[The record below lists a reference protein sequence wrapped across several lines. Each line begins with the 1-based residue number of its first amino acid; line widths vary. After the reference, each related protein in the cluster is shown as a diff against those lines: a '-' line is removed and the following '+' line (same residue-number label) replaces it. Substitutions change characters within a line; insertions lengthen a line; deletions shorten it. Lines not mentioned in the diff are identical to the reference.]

1 MIQTDFVT
9 MANREDVVTSASR
22 NVGLLEGVAEAFV
35 KAIYEMYSHKTLRYQ
50 WMRYLAGMKEYPW
63 DDFWRRLVDKIN
75 AKLAEAEILE
85 ARRRGSPRRIGEL
98 RRLTLSSQDSKSD
111 PLFEDLPGTSEMYI
125 STGYEQAD
133 QTILEDY
140 GLDFLYH
147 DEFMARV
154 KYDLSLPNSRMKN
167 PETTTDWH
175 TRAAEKM
182 NLAWDKNWV
191 GQVAK
196 TKALSLLPLSS
207 GIWVSADTSV
217 VYLPTLDSG
226 IKVPTNL
233 GLNILAV
240 SECNDS
246 ERLKLFKNL
255 GARCADVKDVRTKT
269 LQKFGQ
275 DQYLFFSHERPMLE
289 FLYHTCSHQS
299 DTFGQYDVVRIHNSR
314 LECRSPR
321 QVEYLFPSDDAF
333 SPWQLSQRS
342 QEELVPI
349 MRITNFIDVDYLKYE
364 PSKSGSLSWREW
376 LTAAI
381 GVRRFP
387 RLVSSNGESLSELCK
402 HVAEEIP
409 ESFLGFLRYAWES
422 EKDSVL
428 KNTSVIEELK
438 SIEVTCNAE
447 GGSIYALG
455 DTYLPIL
462 CLQQNASSL
471 MEGADFPFL
480 WLGGETLNDDNLGT
494 WNFLKRDLTVGSQ
507 DDAQFYIDMV
517 YYIRIATIR
526 QTDIERPERMIDIY
540 GRIYTRIRESA
551 DQSSWEEKLR

>member
-1 MIQTDFVT
+1 

-22 NVGLLEGVAEAFV
+22 NLGLLEGVAEAFI
-35 KAIYEMYSHKTLRYQ
+35 KAIHEMYGHKTLRYQ

-85 ARRRGSPRRIGEL
+85 PRRRGSPRRIGNL
-98 RRLTLSSQDSKSD
+98 RRISRMSQDSKSD

-133 QTILEDY
+133 QDILADY
-140 GLDFLYH
+140 GLNWLYQ

-167 PETTTDWH
+167 PVTTTDWH
-175 TRAAEKM
+175 TRAAEKI

-191 GQVAK
+191 DRIAE
-196 TKALSLLPLSS
+196 TKALGLLPLSS
-207 GIWVSADTSV
+207 GIWVSADTSD
-217 VYLPTLDSG
+217 VYLPTLDGG
-226 IKVPTNL
+226 IEVPTNL
-233 GLNILAV
+233 GLNILAA

-255 GARCADVKDVRTKT
+255 GARCADVKYVRTKT

-275 DQYLFFSHERPMLE
+275 NEYLLLSHEKPMLE
-289 FLYHTCSHQS
+289 FLYQTCSHQS
-299 DTFGQYDVVRIHNSR
+299 DTFGQYNVVRIHNSR
-314 LECRSPR
+314 FECRSPR

-333 SPWQLSQRS
+333 SPWQLSLRS
-342 QEELVPI
+342 QEELDPI
-349 MRITNFIDVDYLKYE
+349 MRITNFINEDYLKDE

-376 LTAAI
+376 LKVAI

-387 RLVSSNGESLSELCK
+387 RLVSTNGESLSELCK

-428 KNTSVIEELK
+428 KNTAVLEELK
-438 SIEVTCNAE
+438 SIEVTCDAE
-447 GGSIYALG
+447 GVSIYDLG
-455 DTYLPIL
+455 ETYLPIL
-462 CLQQNASSL
+462 GLQRIASSF
-471 MEGADFPFL
+471 MEGEDFPFL

-494 WNFLKRDLTVGSQ
+494 WSFLKRDLTVGSQ
-507 DDAQFYIDMV
+507 DDAQFYIDIV
-517 YYIRIATIR
+517 YYTKIAMISR
-526 QTDIERPERMIDIY
+526 TDIERPERMIDIY
-540 GRIYTRIRESA
+540 GRIYTRMRESA
-551 DQSSWEEKLR
+551 DRSSWEEKFR

>member
-1 MIQTDFVT
+1 

-22 NVGLLEGVAEAFV
+22 NVGLLEGVAEAFI
-35 KAIYEMYSHKTLRYQ
+35 KAIHEMYSHKTLRYQ
-50 WMRYLAGMKEYPW
+50 WMRYLAGMKEYHW

-85 ARRRGSPRRIGEL
+85 PRRRGSPRRIGEL
-98 RRLTLSSQDSKSD
+98 RRLTLMSQDSKSD

-125 STGYEQAD
+125 STGYEQSD
-133 QTILEDY
+133 QDILKDY
-140 GLDFLYH
+140 GLNFLYH

-167 PETTTDWH
+167 PVTTTDWH

-191 GQVAK
+191 DRIAE
-196 TKALSLLPLSS
+196 TKALGLLPLSS
-207 GIWVSADTSV
+207 GIWVSADTSD

-226 IKVPTNL
+226 IEVPTNL
-233 GLNILAV
+233 GLNILAA

-275 DQYLFFSHERPMLE
+275 NEYLLLSHEKPMLE
-289 FLYHTCSHQS
+289 FLYQTCSHRF
-299 DTFGQYDVVRIHNSR
+299 DTFGQYNVVRIHNSR

-321 QVEYLFPSDDAF
+321 QVEYLFPIDVAF
-333 SPWQLSQRS
+333 SPWRLSLRS
-342 QEELVPI
+342 EEDLDPI
-349 MRITNFIDVDYLKYE
+349 MKITNFIDEDYLKYE
-364 PSKSGSLSWREW
+364 PSKSGDLSWRQW
-376 LTAAI
+376 LKVAI
-381 GVRRFP
+381 GVRVFP

-422 EKDSVL
+422 EGDSVL
-428 KNTSVIEELK
+428 ENTAVIEELK

-455 DTYLPIL
+455 ETYLPIL

-471 MEGADFPFL
+471 MEGEDFPFL
-480 WLGGETLNDDNLGT
+480 WLGGETLNDDNLAR
-494 WNFLKRDLTVGSQ
+494 WNFLKRDLAVGSQ
-507 DDAQFYIDMV
+507 DDAQFYIDIV
-517 YYIRIATIR
+517 YYIKIAMISR
-526 QTDIERPERMIDIY
+526 TDIERPERMIDIY

-551 DQSSWEEKLR
+551 DRPSWEEKLR